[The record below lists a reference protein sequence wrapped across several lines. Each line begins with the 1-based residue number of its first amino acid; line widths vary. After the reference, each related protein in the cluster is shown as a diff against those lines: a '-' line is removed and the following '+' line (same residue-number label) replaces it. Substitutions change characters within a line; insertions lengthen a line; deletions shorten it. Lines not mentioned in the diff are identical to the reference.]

1 MDITAVLERRM
12 DDTTEPLGRPPLPR
26 RTPWAAPLLAVAGV
40 VCIGLAA
47 TALGTAHPAA
57 SDAALQASQ
66 VTVTTGSYEAGHSS
80 GWHVHPG
87 LHSVVVLTGAL
98 TFYDER
104 CERHHVGPG
113 EAYLG
118 GDRAHLVR
126 NETPDPSTFVV
137 TYARPPAALDAGT
150 IVPPPTGCDLR

>member
-1 MDITAVLERRM
+1 MNNAAVLERRM
-12 DDTTEPLGRPPLPR
+12 DDTAEPLGRPPLPR
-26 RTPWAAPLLAVAGV
+26 RTPWAAPLLAGAGV
-40 VCIGLAA
+40 VCMGLAA
-47 TALGTAHPAA
+47 ATLGTADRAA
-57 SDAALQASQ
+57 IDAALGASQ
-66 VTVTTGSYEAGHSS
+66 ITVTSGSYEAGHSS

-113 EAYLG
+113 EAHLG

-126 NETPDPSTFVV
+126 NETPDTSTFVV
-137 TYARPPAALDAGT
+137 TYARPPAALDPGT
-150 IVPPPTGCDLR
+150 VVPPPSGCDLR